1 MATHQLGTQPLSLHE
16 VERILTETLILEDQA
31 LANIQKCRDYLDE
44 KMKDDTKIYYGINT
58 GFGSL
63 CDVKISK
70 DDIEQLQ
77 KNLVLSHACG
87 AGNEVPS
94 EIVKIML
101 LLKIKNFTYGHSGV
115 SSGVTNRLIDF

>member
-16 VERILTETLILEDQA
+16 VERILTETLTLEDQA

-101 LLKIKNFTYGHSGV
+101 LLKIKNFTS
-115 SSGVTNRLIDF
+115 LWEM